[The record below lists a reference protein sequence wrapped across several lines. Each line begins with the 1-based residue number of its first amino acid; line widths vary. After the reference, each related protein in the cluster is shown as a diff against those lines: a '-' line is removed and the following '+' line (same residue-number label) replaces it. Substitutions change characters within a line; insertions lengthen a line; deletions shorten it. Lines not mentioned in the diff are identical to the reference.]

1 MSSPPYELPMTGR
14 LPHFRHN
21 WTLISPPNNVLDY
34 IEGLTLPLTSEPI
47 PTINQPLSLP
57 KEHIGFI
64 RQEISRLLSINAI
77 QRTQE
82 RGFTS
87 PVFLRKKASGQ
98 WRLILNLKLLNN
110 CLSPPHFKMEGI
122 QCVQYVITQKDYM
135 TKIDLK
141 DAYLTVAVH
150 MKSRQYLQFEWENT
164 LYQYITMPFGLSIA
178 PFVFTK
184 TLKRPITLL
193 RLWGVRLIVYLDDIL
208 IAGPSTETTSL
219 HTNWVIRLLSQ
230 LGFVINHKK
239 SILNPTQEIEFL
251 GLLVNTTTM
260 TLKLPASSLANIRS
274 RCKALLRNPRCT
286 VRQLAALVGLLS
298 FSKTAITPA
307 PIFYRS
313 LQLEIIQ
320 ALHTS
325 TGNYNQ
331 MITLGAHAR
340 LDLEW
345 WISSSMT
352 WNIAPILRPMIQYS
366 MQTDASLTGW
376 GAVCKDQKA
385 SGLWSQEEK
394 SLHINM
400 LELKAIMFGITLFA
414 KANTHVL
421 IQTDSRTA
429 IRYVNKLGGTHSR
442 SLCNLSLQLHKLA
455 MSNKLTLTAE
465 HLPGVENIEADKLSR
480 QPNQDWGDWQL
491 LPTIFKMI
499 LQHTGLDPQIDLFAS
514 RLNTQL
520 PKFMSWKPDPE
531 AIAVKLTLSNRSLI
545 STLPISIIGGKR

>member
-64 RQEISRLLSINAI
+64 RQEIPRLLSINAI

-98 WRLILNLKLLNN
+98 WRLILNLKLLKQLP
-110 CLSPPHFKMEGI
+110 LSSTLQDGGNPMRSVCHNAERL
-122 QCVQYVITQKDYM
+122 YDE
-135 TKIDLK
+135 IDLK

-251 GLLVNTTTM
+251 VYWSIRLL
-260 TLKLPASSLANIRS
+260 
-274 RCKALLRNPRCT
+274 
-286 VRQLAALVGLLS
+286 
-298 FSKTAITPA
+298 
-307 PIFYRS
+307 
-313 LQLEIIQ
+313 
-320 ALHTS
+320 
-325 TGNYNQ
+325 
-331 MITLGAHAR
+331 
-340 LDLEW
+340 
-345 WISSSMT
+345 
-352 WNIAPILRPMIQYS
+352 
-366 MQTDASLTGW
+366 
-376 GAVCKDQKA
+376 
-385 SGLWSQEEK
+385 
-394 SLHINM
+394 
-400 LELKAIMFGITLFA
+400 
-414 KANTHVL
+414 
-421 IQTDSRTA
+421 
-429 IRYVNKLGGTHSR
+429 
-442 SLCNLSLQLHKLA
+442 
-455 MSNKLTLTAE
+455 
-465 HLPGVENIEADKLSR
+465 
-480 QPNQDWGDWQL
+480 
-491 LPTIFKMI
+491 
-499 LQHTGLDPQIDLFAS
+499 
-514 RLNTQL
+514 
-520 PKFMSWKPDPE
+520 
-531 AIAVKLTLSNRSLI
+531 
-545 STLPISIIGGKR
+545 